1 MTQPANW
8 RTAVPDKLRF
18 VFILAAGILAV
29 AAALAPL
36 VFLLRRIGV
45 G

>member
-1 MTQPANW
+1 MTQPVNW

-18 VFILAAGILAV
+18 VFLLAAVIIGL

>member
-1 MTQPANW
+1 MTPPANW
-8 RTAVPDKLRF
+8 RAAIPDKLRF
-18 VFILAAGILAV
+18 VFLLAAGVLAL